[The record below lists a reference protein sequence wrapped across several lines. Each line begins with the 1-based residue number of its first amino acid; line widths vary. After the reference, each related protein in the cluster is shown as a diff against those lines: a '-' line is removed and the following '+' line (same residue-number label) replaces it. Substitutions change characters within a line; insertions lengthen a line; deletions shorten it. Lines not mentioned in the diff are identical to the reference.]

1 MAELKETDSSMKESE
16 EESDIELMGFECF
29 KYVNDYTPFKFKE
42 KLIMKKPKK
51 YFAFTCC
58 ENLIENISQK
68 NTNSINE
75 EKTNKKESENKNN
88 KIKPK
93 NEINSYNS
101 YKNFYNP
108 ANGYLGISTDDMRE
122 VDENDSGEEESEDVE
137 DEEDFQDFEDE
148 LGINKFSIRP
158 DSCVKTAVVN
168 IIETYNKIKPNF
180 YTIVVKEE
188 EENIILT
195 EPSEPKDNNGKD
207 NENLDLIVCK
217 NDKIKNDK
225 INYIIIDLL
234 GTGISGQTFKV
245 LCLNDNKY
253 YALKI
258 IKNNNIWTKLS
269 HYEYLIMKKLN
280 EIDKK
285 DEHHIIRSYDCFK
298 YNNHLCIV
306 NELMQKTLLEILK
319 ANRSKGLSLT
329 SIRFISKQ
337 ILKAVDFIH
346 NSDFVHTDLKPEN
359 ILLSIENE
367 NNENNNNTIKDKMS
381 QNTDLINNKVLI
393 KIADFGSAC
402 LKEQLIRKTYI
413 QSMYYRAPEVII
425 GLPLNE
431 KVDVWSIGCILI
443 ELYLSTPIMPG
454 TCSYDQLYKI
464 NSLIGHCPQYLI
476 NVCKKRDKYFINV
489 NDKEAQAP
497 YYRIKS
503 PKDYYKEFP
512 KDKPKDFYVIPENL
526 QNLDD
531 LINVKRD
538 TIKSK
543 NSRLKSLNNSSLSIN
558 SSNIKDDLPAFI
570 HLLKGMLQI
579 DPNKRWNCK
588 QCLKHPF
595 ITREK
600 LDKLIL
606 FENEINQF
614 MSNSFNYNNK
624 SHVQNNYRTMNK
636 SFNINN
642 LGNQLNYSFGNFN
655 NNNFMKFFPNNQRN
669 SNPNDQNYIYPQKDK
684 NYPAQNNNIN
694 YNNYNNNNINNQKLN
709 SSFSYNMYQKN
720 FFQNQGIPQY
730 FIAPNYYPMYN
741 NINNNNNY
749 YPYDNNSYIKPQNN
763 SFFGLPP
770 QNLNSSYNNNQNQN
784 YNLQNFQN
792 MKNFKKNKQFNKN
805 EFYFNKNKNNIL
817 NTLEENKEENNND
830 NNNNHNIYK

>member
-1 MAELKETDSSMKESE
+1 M
-16 EESDIELMGFECF
+16 
-29 KYVNDYTPFKFKE
+29 
-42 KLIMKKPKK
+42 
-51 YFAFTCC
+51 
-58 ENLIENISQK
+58 
-68 NTNSINE
+68 
-75 EKTNKKESENKNN
+75 
-88 KIKPK
+88 
-93 NEINSYNS
+93 YNQ
-101 YKNFYNP
+101 N
-108 ANGYLGISTDDMRE
+108 NGYLGISTDDVRE
-122 VDENDSGEEESEDVE
+122 VEEYESEGEGEEGEEVE

-148 LGINKFSIRP
+148 LGINKFTIRP

-180 YTIVVKEE
+180 YTQVNKEE
-188 EENIILT
+188 EHIILT
-195 EPSEPKDNNGKD
+195 EPSEPTNNNGKD
-207 NENLDLIVCK
+207 NKNNDLIVSK

-225 INYIIIDLL
+225 YIYTIIDLL

-245 LCLNDNKY
+245 FCQNDNKF

-258 IKNNNIWTKLS
+258 IKNKDVFTKMS

-280 EIDKK
+280 ENDKK
-285 DEHHIIRSYDCFK
+285 DEYHIIRSYECFK

-306 NELMQKTLLEILK
+306 NELMQKTLLDILK
-319 ANRSKGLSLT
+319 SNRSKGLSLT
-329 SIRFISKQ
+329 SIRFITKQ

-367 NNENNNNTIKDKMS
+367 NNENNNNNIKDKMS

-402 LKEQLIRKTYI
+402 LKKQLIRKTYI

-464 NSLIGHCPQYLI
+464 NSLIGHCPQYMI
-476 NVCKKRDKYFINV
+476 SHCKKRDKYFTNV

-497 YYRIKS
+497 YYKIKS
-503 PKDYYKEFP
+503 PKEYYKEYP

-579 DPNKRWNCK
+579 DPNKRWSCR

-595 ITREK
+595 VTREK

-655 NNNFMKFFPNNQRN
+655 NNNFMKFFPNNQRS
-669 SNPNDQNYIYPQKDK
+669 SNPNDQNYVFLQKD
-684 NYPAQNNNIN
+684 NNFSAQNNNIN
-694 YNNYNNNNINNQKLN
+694 YNNNYNNINNNQKLN

-720 FFQNQGIPQY
+720 FFQNQGMPQY
-730 FIAPNYYPMYN
+730 FMAPNYYPMYN
-741 NINNNNNY
+741 NMNNNNNY
-749 YPYDNNSYIKPQNN
+749 YPYNNNSYITPQNN
-763 SFFGLPP
+763 SFGLQP
-770 QNLNSSYNNNQNQN
+770 QNLNSSYNNNLNQN
-784 YNLQNFQN
+784 FNLQNFQN

-805 EFYFNKNKNNIL
+805 EFYFNKNNIL
-817 NTLEENKEENNND
+817 NNLGNKMNKFSTLEENKEENNND
-830 NNNNHNIYK
+830 NNKNNINE